1 MGRTCSNIWY
11 QSYRS
16 SSDLWKMPRRGETST
31 QGEKSTTGEAVKT
44 FEVVAPTPLT
54 QLSATNYRH
63 WAMRMEVHLD
73 AQGLWEAVLGTD
85 PNRQKDR
92 LALSAMLAAIPE
104 SSGVQLD
111 IKKTAKVNWEIIR
124 SFHVG
129 IDRLAQSR
137 AQGLRREFENLSM
150 KKTEKVSDFTDKFS
164 RIVFE
169 LRQLRERIDDKEAVK
184 KLLQSMPPRYDS
196 LTLSLEQFGDL
207 DSMSLVEAIG
217 SLKIHEMRLS

>member
-1 MGRTCSNIWY
+1 MVVLTSGIRA
-11 QSYRS
+11 
-16 SSDLWKMPRRGETST
+16 SDLRETYGKIPRRGEAVS
-31 QGEKSTTGEAVKT
+31 QGERASTSESVKKL
-44 FEVVAPTPLT
+44 EVVAPTPLT

-85 PNRQKDR
+85 TNRQKDR

-111 IKKTAKVNWEIIR
+111 IKKSAKLNWEIIR

-150 KKTEKVSDFTDKFS
+150 RKTDKVSEFTDKFS

-169 LRQLRERIDDKEAVK
+169 LRQLGERVEDKEAVK
-184 KLLQSMPPRYDS
+184 KLLRSMPPRYDS

-207 DSMSLVEAIG
+207 DSM
-217 SLKIHEMRLS
+217 